1 MSLTR
6 RELDKV
12 YCNLKSQYRR
22 KERDKDINRGIDELY
37 DALIHY
43 IDFDTEYR
51 QKLK

>member
-6 RELDKV
+6 RELDTV
-12 YCNLKSQYRR
+12 YNNLKSQYRR
-22 KERDKDINRGIDELY
+22 KERDKDIHRGIDELY

-43 IDFDTEYR
+43 IDFDTDYR

>member
-6 RELDKV
+6 RELDTV
-12 YCNLKSQYRR
+12 YYNLKSQYRR
-22 KERDKDINRGIDELY
+22 KERDKDIWRGMDELY

-43 IDFDTEYR
+43 IDFDIDYR